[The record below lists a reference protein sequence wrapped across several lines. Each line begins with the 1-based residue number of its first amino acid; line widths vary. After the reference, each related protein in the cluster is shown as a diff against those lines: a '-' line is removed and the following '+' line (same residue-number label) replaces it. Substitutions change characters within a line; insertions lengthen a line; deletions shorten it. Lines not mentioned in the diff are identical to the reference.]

1 MTSGAGPP
9 SSHIFQ
15 AEIEALFIAG
25 LVCKGPDIP
34 AFMGDTADPT
44 CSHHSFP
51 RRPDGCVLSHTHAQP
66 ESLVTKL
73 CVFGR
78 TGRASGAA

>member
-1 MTSGAGPP
+1 MTLGVGPP

-15 AEIEALFIAG
+15 AEMEAFFIAG
-25 LVCKGPDIP
+25 LVCKRPDILV
-34 AFMGDTADPT
+34 FTGDTADPT
-44 CSHHSFP
+44 CSHHGFP
-51 RRPDGCVLSHTHAQP
+51 RRPDGCVLSHMHAQP

-78 TGRASGAA
+78 TGRASSAA